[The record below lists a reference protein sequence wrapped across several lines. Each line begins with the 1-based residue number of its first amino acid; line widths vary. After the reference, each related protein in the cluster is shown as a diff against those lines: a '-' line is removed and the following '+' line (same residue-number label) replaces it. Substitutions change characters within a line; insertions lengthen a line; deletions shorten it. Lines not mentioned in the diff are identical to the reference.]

1 VSATTVALVAALA
14 SWLATGAFL
23 AMARTRGWGK
33 SVRLD
38 GPSGHL
44 VKEGTPTMG
53 GAGFLAAALA
63 TTAVA
68 LALGGSGGGAAG
80 AFNELRLPGAT
91 GPAPADAVGAGAW
104 ALLALVAVSGALGL
118 WDDLASLGRKRRL
131 ADGEDASTGLLA
143 RWRLLGQGA
152 AALAFAAWAVAN
164 GRELF
169 GTPWLDVPGLAF
181 VVVGTV
187 NALNMTDGLDGLAGG
202 SAAVMLLAFWG
213 DPFAAALLGALLGFL
228 WFNAHPA
235 RLFMGGVGSEALG
248 AAIAGLAILHGDVW
262 RLPILA
268 FVPMAEVL
276 SVMAQVS
283 WFRATGGRRL
293 LKMAP
298 LHHHFELSGWPE
310 TRVATRFW
318 IVTALL
324 AVVTVASRAWW

>member
-1 VSATTVALVAALA
+1 MTATTLTLIAALA

-33 SVRLD
+33 AVRVD
-38 GPSGHL
+38 GPSDHRA
-44 VKEGTPTMG
+44 KEGTPTMG
-53 GAGFLAAALA
+53 GAGFLATALVLAA
-63 TTAVA
+63 TT
-68 LALGGSGGGAAG
+68 LTLGGYG
-80 AFNELRLPGAT
+80 EVRLPGAARA
-91 GPAPADAVGAGAW
+91 APFDAVGAGAW
-104 ALLALVAVSGALGL
+104 ALLALVAASGALGL

-131 ADGEDASTGLLA
+131 ASGEDTSTGLLA

-169 GTPWLDVPGLAF
+169 GSPWLDVPGLAF

-213 DPFAAALLGALLGFL
+213 DPFAAALLGSLLGFL

-248 AAIAGLAILHGDVW
+248 ASIAGLAILHGDVW

-293 LKMAP
+293 LKMSP

-310 TRVATRFW
+310 TRVTMRFW

-324 AVVTVASRAWW
+324 TVATVASRAWW

>member
-1 VSATTVALVAALA
+1 MSATTVTLVAALA

-33 SVRLD
+33 SVRRD

-53 GAGFLAAALA
+53 GVGFLAAALVLA
-63 TTAVA
+63 AAA
-68 LALGGSGGGAAG
+68 LALGDFGDV
-80 AFNELRLPGAT
+80 RLPGAA
-91 GPAPADAVGAGAW
+91 GPAPADAVGSGAW
-104 ALLALVAVSGALGL
+104 ALLALVAASGALGL
-118 WDDLASLGRKRRL
+118 WDDLASLGRGRRL

-152 AALAFAAWAVAN
+152 AALAFAGWAVAN

-169 GTPWLDVPGLAF
+169 GSPWLDVPGMAF

-213 DPFAAALLGALLGFL
+213 DPFAAALLGSLLGFL

-276 SVMAQVS
+276 SVMVQVS

-293 LKMAP
+293 LKMSP

-310 TRVATRFW
+310 TRVVMRFW

-324 AVVTVASRAWW
+324 AVATAASRAWW

>member
-1 VSATTVALVAALA
+1 MSTTTLALAAALA

-23 AMARTRGWGK
+23 ALARTRGWGK
-33 SVRLD
+33 AVRLD
-38 GPSGHL
+38 GPSGHR

-53 GAGFLAAALA
+53 GAAFLAAALVA
-63 TTAVA
+63 AASA
-68 LALGGSGGGAAG
+68 LALGGFGDVP
-80 AFNELRLPGAT
+80 LPGAP
-91 GPAPADAVGAGAW
+91 GLAPTDTVAAGAW
-104 ALLALVAVSGALGL
+104 ALLALVAASGALGL

-169 GTPWLDVPGLAF
+169 GSPWLDVPGLAL

-213 DPFAAALLGALLGFL
+213 DPFAAALLGSLLGFL

-310 TRVATRFW
+310 TRVVMRLW
-318 IVTALL
+318 ILTALL